1 MKRTIKLHTGATKVV
16 EDATHKIMTIQ
27 EWREEGKRR
36 FGKDYMDWKFECPMC
51 GHIASIR
58 DFKETVPVRSAL
70 EDIRERGPRRREMRL
85 AATGRLMDSLVSR
98 MGRGL
103 LSWMRKESG
112 RSVLHLQD
120 RRCSHARETYE
131 AL

>member
-58 DFKETVPVRSAL
+58 DFKEAGAK
-70 EDIRERGPRRREMRL
+70 GPNCACVWL
-85 AATGRLMDSLVSR
+85 QLG
-98 MGRGL
+98 GL
-103 LSWMRKESG
+103 WTLWYPEWEG
-112 RSVLHLQD
+112 D
-120 RRCSHARETYE
+120 YCPG
-131 AL
+131 

>member
-1 MKRTIKLHTGATKVV
+1 MKRTIKLHTGADMTV

-27 EWREEGKRR
+27 EWREEGTRR
-36 FGKDYMDWKFECPMC
+36 FGGDYMDWKFECPMC

-58 DFKETVPVRSAL
+58 DFKEAGAK
-70 EDIRERGPRRREMRL
+70 GPDCACQECLGRY
-85 AATGRLMDSLVSR
+85 TGK
-98 MGRGL
+98 GAPK
-103 LSWMRKESG
+103 MRKESG

>member
-58 DFKETVPVRSAL
+58 DFKEAGAKGPNCACQGNIRSSLNAYSMVISVRLTEWTIPAH
-70 EDIRERGPRRREMRL
+70 INAG
-85 AATGRLMDSLVSR
+85 
-98 MGRGL
+98 
-103 LSWMRKESG
+103 
-112 RSVLHLQD
+112 
-120 RRCSHARETYE
+120 
-131 AL
+131 